1 MSPVISANVSDD
13 VAERIEEQREGKG
26 DEKESRS
33 AAVDRLIRT
42 GLERQE
48 GEGGVYVTHG
58 AAIIFLGWIFVAGAF
73 FDVEPGVGYMGVAL
87 IGAGIVYSIAD
98 RRDWI

>member
-58 AAIIFLGWIFVAGAF
+58 AAIIFFGWLLAAGAF
-73 FDVEPGVGYMGVAL
+73 LDVEPRVGTLGLAV
-87 IGAGIVYSIAD
+87 IGAGIVYSVAD